1 MNNFIHKDYRFCVKV
16 EYNNSIKNSAKKMI
30 ESLERHTVEHENQFV
45 SGLPGMTAH
54 AIKLTPEKSY
64 NWHFDNC
71 NWNFS
76 KKKVVFTE
84 HKRSWTHIIYLT
96 EGAPL
101 ELGNFNFDE
110 DISVDTMWS
119 APEPT
124 EIIARINPQPG
135 LGVIFPGFIAH
146 RVHPDI
152 TGTRWCLVEFHT
164 NLTYKDFYKSTYNKA
179 KEIYFNEYSRR
190 FGISP

>member
-16 EYNNSIKNSAKKMI
+16 EYNNSVKNSAEKMI
-30 ESLERHTVEHENQFV
+30 DSLEKHTVEHENQFV
-45 SGLPGMTAH
+45 SGLPGMTAT
-54 AIKLTPEKSY
+54 ALKLTTDKSY

-71 NWNFS
+71 KWTFS
-76 KKKVVFTE
+76 KKKAMFTE
-84 HKRSWTHIIYLT
+84 LKRSWTHVIYLT

-101 ELGNFNFDE
+101 ELGNLKFKE
-110 DISVDTMWS
+110 EVS
-119 APEPT
+119 APEPDK
-124 EIIARINPQPG
+124 IIARINPKPG

-164 NLTYKDFYKSTYNKA
+164 NLTYKDFNESTYNRA

-190 FGISP
+190 FSISPR